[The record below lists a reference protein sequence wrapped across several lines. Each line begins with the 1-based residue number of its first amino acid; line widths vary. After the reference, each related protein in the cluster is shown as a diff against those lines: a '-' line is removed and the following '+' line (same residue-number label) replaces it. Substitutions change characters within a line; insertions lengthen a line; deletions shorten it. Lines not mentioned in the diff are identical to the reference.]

1 MTSAIKLHYW
11 NGRRN
16 FGDELSVAAVEWVTG
31 VPVVHAESD
40 AVGKLL
46 AIGSVLEKA
55 GKGDIVWGSGLH
67 PGQYDEFWMNK
78 AVGRLIKKR
87 RYAQLEFKVLAVRG
101 PMARDALLFRGVDCP
116 EIYGDPGIL
125 VNQIYPA
132 ERNPIRKVGYI
143 PHFNDKQFFKDVG
156 HIIDVESGWQN
167 VVDEILSCETVVSS
181 SLHGIIVAEAY
192 GVPAVWLRT
201 IPGEGG
207 HKFFDY
213 YLGTGR
219 AARPV
224 YSFKDAAGV
233 RFDSPP
239 DFSDLSKSLIC
250 ALKEVDLNSVMR
262 EV

>member
-101 PMARDALLFRGVDCP
+101 PMARDALLFRGVECP

-125 VNQIYPA
+125 VKFIPLSVILFVRSDIYLILTISNFLRMSGTSSMLRVAGRMSWTKSFHVKRWFPA
-132 ERNPIRKVGYI
+132 LYME
-143 PHFNDKQFFKDVG
+143 
-156 HIIDVESGWQN
+156 
-167 VVDEILSCETVVSS
+167 SS
-181 SLHGIIVAEAY
+181 SLKLTESQPSG
-192 GVPAVWLRT
+192 
-201 IPGEGG
+201 
-207 HKFFDY
+207 
-213 YLGTGR
+213 
-219 AARPV
+219 
-224 YSFKDAAGV
+224 
-233 RFDSPP
+233 
-239 DFSDLSKSLIC
+239 
-250 ALKEVDLNSVMR
+250 
-262 EV
+262 